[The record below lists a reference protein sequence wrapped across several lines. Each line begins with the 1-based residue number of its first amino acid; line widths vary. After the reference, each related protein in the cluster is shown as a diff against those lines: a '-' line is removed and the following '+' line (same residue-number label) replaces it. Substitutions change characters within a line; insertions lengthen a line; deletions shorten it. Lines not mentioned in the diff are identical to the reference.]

1 MKYCLA
7 TEITQTGVSVDD
19 LDGLSNDNVAE
30 HWKKGEDG
38 WEGGLAVHGPE
49 GDIVDFE
56 AIGKIADPCAALVC
70 VGDDDDFV
78 ATINE
83 FLRG

>member
-1 MKYCLA
+1 MKYCLTA
-7 TEITQTGVSVDD
+7 EVAQASVSMDD
-19 LDGLSNDNVAE
+19 LDGLSDNNVAE
-30 HWKKGEDG
+30 HWEKGEDG
-38 WEGGLAVHGPE
+38 WECGLAVYGPE
-49 GDIVDFE
+49 GNIVDLE

-70 VGDDDDFV
+70 VGNDDDFV